1 MLQVPYMSIIMFL
14 QNESKSYYLSFILEC
29 RQLLVIIIPL
39 KLNQQLNKKCLINF
53 EHFVSHKWLELCD
66 DYF

>member
-1 MLQVPYMSIIMFL
+1 MLQVPYMSIITF

-39 KLNQQLNKKCLINF
+39 KLNQQLNKKSLINF
-53 EHFVSHKWLELCD
+53 EHFVSHKWFELCD